1 MQRVRRHQHRSVWL
15 AVFAILLMALAP
27 TLSHALQG
35 RQAEMLMAV
44 CSAQGTRYIAADAG
58 MPGAPADSHT
68 APVQP
73 LEHCPWCHLQ
83 GADGAVPPA
92 PAALHLQVPQAEVPR
107 LFLVAPRTQ
116 HAWLA
121 AQPRAPPARG

>member
-1 MQRVRRHQHRSVWL
+1 
-15 AVFAILLMALAP
+15 MALAP
-27 TLSHALQG
+27 TWTHALQD
-35 RQAEMLMAV
+35 RQAGMLMAV
-44 CSAQGTRYIAADAG
+44 CSAQGTRFIAAEAG
-58 MPGAPADSHT
+58 MPGAPTDSHT

-92 PAALHLQVPQAEVPR
+92 PVALQLAAPRAVVPR
-107 LFLVAPRTQ
+107 LFLAAPHTL

-121 AQPRAPPARG
+121 AQPRAPPAGG